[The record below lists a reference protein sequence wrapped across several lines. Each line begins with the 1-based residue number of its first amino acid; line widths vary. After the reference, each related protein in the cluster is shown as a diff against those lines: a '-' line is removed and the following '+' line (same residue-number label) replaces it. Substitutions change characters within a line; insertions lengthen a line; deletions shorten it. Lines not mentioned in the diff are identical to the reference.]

1 VCRRRDAI
9 RLRLGRPALH
19 VGHHDQAVDEAP
31 TVHGR
36 DRHRHRHPFTVEV
49 SQQLGLPRQIRAAAL
64 AEPSDGKLAVDAHAP
79 HIVHATGLEPF
90 DASDIVTPL
99 IECLPSHG
107 HSFAEARTSQA
118 HSPRHLITSLGQRS
132 GMTPEKSM

>member
-9 RLRLGRPALH
+9 RLRLERPALH

-64 AEPSDGKLAVDAHAP
+64 AEPSDGKLAVDAQLHTSFTPPVWSRSMRATSSP
-79 HIVHATGLEPF
+79 H
-90 DASDIVTPL
+90 
-99 IECLPSHG
+99 
-107 HSFAEARTSQA
+107 
-118 HSPRHLITSLGQRS
+118 
-132 GMTPEKSM
+132 